1 MCISAM
7 AASIFGHVS
16 FDFRPCWPLLRP
28 CPRRSAMCHCSCD
41 TLLQLEA
48 PHQLVGFVS
57 VMHLRV
63 EVSDAATSTLP
74 LPETPEAGEDLDDN
88 CCSSVSS

>member
-1 MCISAM
+1 M
-7 AASIFGHVS
+7 G
-16 FDFRPCWPLLRP
+16 LRP
-28 CPRRSAMCHCSCD
+28 HGGSTWGPLFADVPMSQQCHHMMCHCSCD

-74 LPETPEAGEDLDDN
+74 ETPEAGHDLVA
-88 CCSSVSS
+88 CH